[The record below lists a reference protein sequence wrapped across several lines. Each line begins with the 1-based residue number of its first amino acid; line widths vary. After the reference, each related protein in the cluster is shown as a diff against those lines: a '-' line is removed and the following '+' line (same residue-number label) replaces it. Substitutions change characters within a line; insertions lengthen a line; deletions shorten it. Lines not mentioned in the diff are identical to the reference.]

1 MRHADAVAM
10 LAGADLARP
19 APSTWA
25 DLGAGD
31 GTFTRALADLLA
43 PASTIHAID
52 RDPVGLRRMP
62 RDFTRVRIE
71 PHVGDFTVAWPFAD
85 RLDGVLMAN
94 SLHYVEAKH
103 AFLVQCAA
111 RLNPGGRFLI
121 VEYDLDRG
129 NPWVP
134 YPVSAAKLPA
144 MFVAAGFHRCQFL
157 GTRPSTYQRA
167 RLYAALV
174 S

>member
-1 MRHADAVAM
+1 MRHTDAVAM

-52 RDPVGLRRMP
+52 RDPAAVRRVP
-62 RDFTRVRIE
+62 REFNRVRIE
-71 PHVGDFTVAWPFAD
+71 PHVGDFTAAWPFAD
-85 RLDGVLMAN
+85 RLDGILMAN
-94 SLHYVEAKH
+94 SLHYVEATH
-103 AFLVQCAA
+103 AFLARCAA
-111 RLNPGGRFLI
+111 RLYPDGRFLI
-121 VEYDLDRG
+121 VEYDMDRG

-134 YPVSAAKLPA
+134 YPVSVAKLPA
-144 MFVAAGFHRCQFL
+144 MFAAVGLHRCQFL
-157 GTRPSTYQRA
+157 GTRRSTYRRA